1 MKEFKHS
8 CTRALHLTSCDF
20 PARGPS
26 VSHPK
31 PLPAPGDP
39 AGGGNVRAGAGAQG
53 EQPPADAVLPSR
65 GGGRNAAVQTEAGPS
80 SVRAKTDLAGRTV
93 KSTTHVRC
101 HLRPTQT
108 LSALLLITTR
118 DQGGLQSLPGPPQEH
133 PPGHCPP
140 GRTPRALLLSL
151 RTQEPD
157 TGTGRTGPWIFCGG
171 SPSGA
176 CSTPRKAPVWAH
188 EAPPFA
194 PEA

>member
-8 CTRALHLTSCDF
+8 YTRALHLTSCDF

-65 GGGRNAAVQTEAGPS
+65 GGGRNAAAQTEAGPG

-118 DQGGLQSLPGPPQEH
+118 SGRFTIPPWASPGAPAWTLSPREDPTRPSAESENPRARYRNGTDWPLDILWRVPQRGLQHPEEGP
-133 PPGHCPP
+133 CV
-140 GRTPRALLLSL
+140 
-151 RTQEPD
+151 
-157 TGTGRTGPWIFCGG
+157 GT
-171 SPSGA
+171 
-176 CSTPRKAPVWAH
+176 
-188 EAPPFA
+188 
-194 PEA
+194 